1 MTYPKKVFLLI
12 LVSTIYLA
20 GLSLAHFYNTNFGD
34 ITVTKVVIP
43 DQPKIICL
51 YYQPKEASTQ
61 NQLPAVV
68 LTHGIS
74 SSKQM
79 MSSIALELAKNG
91 FVTLTTDLIGHGD
104 SGGIFGGFA
113 NETVD
118 KTLGMYS
125 ALQYLVT
132 QPYVNSSQIGLVG
145 HSLGAGAVRATA
157 ATFNNTKATVFIGGG
172 IGENIKEPEYGTL
185 NSTFPKNLLI
195 IIGEHDTLFNIKE
208 TKRELIPIFGSPS
221 EIMPNKI
228 YGNFSEETAR
238 NLVIPKATHLLEL
251 IDQTT
256 VSEIVNW
263 MKTSLRQEKISEE
276 PSLTYLN
283 REIGISISLAAFTS
297 LIFPFSSIII
307 DHFPSL
313 KKGNTAPKGNLK
325 DWQVFIIWG
334 TLGLLLFLPAF
345 FIGSMIPFPPL
356 IFGNSFSWWLFTT
369 AIVGLLIAQIVLP
382 KHMAIKVNLKCTLTQ
397 SFNKTNIIIA
407 TAIFLLLYSIVGISE
422 IIFLTDLRIIIIPL
436 FKSLATSKRIL
447 AFFTFLPFYLTYFFV
462 EGLYL
467 HKLRTPSTKSNQ
479 IKDLIK
485 AITIRT
491 APYLALVA
499 LHYLPMF
506 LFNIRIFPSFLGF
519 IMEFILGIIPLF
531 LISIIYSWWFYKKTK
546 NLTMGTVINTLLFAW
561 VSAAIFP
568 ISI

>member
-1 MTYPKKVFLLI
+1 MVYTKKIILLI
-12 LVSTIYLA
+12 FVSTIYLA
-20 GLSLAHFYNTNFGD
+20 GLTLAHFYNTDFGN

-43 DQPKIICL
+43 GQPKIVGL
-51 YYQPKEASTQ
+51 SYQPKEASHQTP
-61 NQLPAVV
+61 LPAVV

-91 FVTLTTDLIGHGD
+91 FITLTTDLIGHGD
-104 SGGIFGGFA
+104 SEGTFSDFA
-113 NETVD
+113 KETVD
-118 KTLGMYS
+118 KTLGIKT
-125 ALQYLVT
+125 ALQYLFT

-145 HSLGAGAVRATA
+145 HSLGAGAIRATV
-157 ATFNNTKATVFIGGG
+157 ATSSNIKATVFIAGG

-185 NSTFPKNLLI
+185 NTTFPKNLLL

-208 TKRELIPIFGSPS
+208 TKRELNPIFGSSS
-221 EIMPNKI
+221 EIMPNQI

-238 NLVIPKATHLLEL
+238 SLVIPKTTHLLEL

-256 VSEIVNW
+256 ISEIVNW
-263 MKTSLRQEKISEE
+263 MKTSLSQEKISEE

-283 REIGISISLAAFTS
+283 REIGVSIGLAAFTS

-307 DHFPSL
+307 DRFPSL
-313 KKGNTAPKGNLK
+313 KKGDTELKGNLK
-325 DWQVFIIWG
+325 DSQVLIIWG
-334 TLGLLLFLPAF
+334 ILGLLLFLPTF
-345 FIGSMIPFPPL
+345 FVGSMIPFPPL

-369 AIVGLLIAQIVLP
+369 AIVGLLIAQIILP
-382 KHMAIKVNLKCTLTQ
+382 KYMAIKVNLKCTLTQ
-397 SFNKTNIIIA
+397 SFTKTNIIFA

-422 IIFLTDLRIIIIPL
+422 IIFLTDLRIIIVPL

-447 AFFTFLPFYLTYFFV
+447 AFFTFIPFYLTYFFV

-467 HKLRTPSTKSNQ
+467 YKLRTPSTKSNQ
-479 IKDLIK
+479 IKNLIK
-485 AITIRT
+485 AIIIRT

-506 LFNIRIFPSFLGF
+506 LFNIRIFPSFVGF

-531 LISIIYSWWFYKKTK
+531 LITIIYSWWFYNKTK